1 MSFTVQ
7 REPAAT
13 GFADEVRAGLTSHP
27 KTLPT
32 KYLYDD
38 LGSKLFEVICL
49 LPEYY
54 LTRAE
59 AGILRAHARDM
70 IAAAGETVEIV
81 ELGSGTAA
89 KTRLLLDAAL
99 ARQGSLRYSPIDIS
113 RSALDETVAAL
124 NVEYPAITVEPQV
137 TDYLNG
143 LRRFSRNGVERTL
156 VLFLGSNIGNFE
168 PPEAQRTLRAV
179 RQALNTG
186 DSLLMGADMKKDVAV
201 IEAAYNDKLGVTG
214 AFNKNL
220 LLRINRELG
229 GHFDLDAFR
238 HKATYVQREG
248 RVEMHL
254 ISDTAQDVDITTL
267 DLTVHFEPGESV
279 HTESSYK
286 YDMRQLDALA
296 NATGFDLAKT
306 WSDATQS
313 FTSNL
318 LIAR

>member
-1 MSFTVQ
+1 MT
-7 REPAAT
+7 
-13 GFADEVRAGLTSHP
+13 FADEVRAGLTSHP

-59 AGILRAHARDM
+59 AAILRAHAPEI
-70 IAAAGETVEIV
+70 IAAAGDTVEIV

-113 RSALDETVAAL
+113 RAALDETVAAL

-137 TDYLNG
+137 SDYLEG

-168 PPEAQRTLRAV
+168 PLEAKRTLRAV
-179 RQALNTG
+179 RETLNMG

-201 IEAAYNDKLGVTG
+201 IEAAYNDKLGVTA

-229 GHFDLDAFR
+229 GHFNLDTFR
-238 HKATYVQREG
+238 HKATYMVGES

-254 ISDTAQDVDITTL
+254 ISDRGQDVDISTL

-286 YDMRQLDALA
+286 YDMHQLDTLA
-296 NATGFDLAKT
+296 NATGFDLTKT
-306 WSDATQS
+306 WTDATQS
-313 FTSNL
+313 FSSNL
-318 LIAR
+318 LVAR

>member
-1 MSFTVQ
+1 MS
-7 REPAAT
+7 
-13 GFADEVRAGLTSHP
+13 FADEVRAGLTARP

-38 LGSKLFEVICL
+38 LGSALFEVICL

-59 AGILRAHARDM
+59 ASILRANARD
-70 IAAAGETVEIV
+70 IISAVGETVEIV
-81 ELGSGTAA
+81 ELGSGTAT

-99 ARQGSLRYSPIDIS
+99 ARQGALRYSPIDIS

-124 NVEYPAITVEPQV
+124 NVEYPAITVEPMV
-137 TDYLNG
+137 TDYLDG

-156 VLFLGSNIGNFE
+156 VLFLGSNVGNFE
-168 PPEAQRTLRAV
+168 PIEARRTLHAV
-179 RQALNTG
+179 RETLRRG
-186 DSLLMGADMKKDVAV
+186 DSLLMGADMKKDVTV
-201 IEAAYNDKLGVTG
+201 IEAAYNDKLGVTA

-229 GHFDLDAFR
+229 GSFDLGAFR
-238 HKATYVQREG
+238 HAATYNAAEG
-248 RVEMHL
+248 RIEMHL
-254 ISDTAQDVDITTL
+254 VSDTAQDVAIAEL
-267 DLTVHFEPGESV
+267 GITVHFEPGESI

-286 YDMRQLDALA
+286 YDESQLTALA
-296 NATGFDLAKT
+296 SATGFDVAKT
-306 WSDATQS
+306 WSDPEKT

>member
-1 MSFTVQ
+1 M
-7 REPAAT
+7 
-13 GFADEVRAGLTSHP
+13 GLGDEVRAGLTAHP

-38 LGSKLFEVICL
+38 LGSALFEVICL

-54 LTRAE
+54 LTRSE
-59 AGILRAHARDM
+59 AAILRAHARD
-70 IAAAGETVEIV
+70 IVAAVGDTLEIV
-81 ELGSGTAA
+81 ELGSGTAT

-99 ARQGSLRYSPIDIS
+99 ARQGTLRYSPIDIS
-113 RSALDETVAAL
+113 RSALDQTVHAL
-124 NVEYPAITVEPQV
+124 NAEYPAITVDPQV
-137 TDYLNG
+137 ADYFDG

-168 PPEAQRTLRAV
+168 PYEARRTLSAV
-179 RQALNTG
+179 RETLRPG
-186 DSLLMGADMKKDVAV
+186 DSLLMGADMKKDIAV
-201 IEAAYNDKLGVTG
+201 LEAAYNDKLGVTA

-229 GHFDLDAFR
+229 GHFDLDSFR
-238 HKATYVQREG
+238 HSAKFNPAEG

-254 ISDTAQDVDITTL
+254 FSDTAQDVAIDAL
-267 DLTVHFEPGESV
+267 GMTVHFEPGESI

-286 YDMRQLDALA
+286 YDPKQVEALA
-296 NATGFDLAKT
+296 DETGFKVAQTWTDQAKT
-306 WSDATQS
+306 

-318 LIAR
+318 LVAR

>member
-1 MSFTVQ
+1 M
-7 REPAAT
+7 
-13 GFADEVRAGLTSHP
+13 GLGDEVRAGLTAHP

-38 LGSKLFEVICL
+38 LGSALFEVICL

-54 LTRAE
+54 LTRSE
-59 AGILRAHARDM
+59 AAILRAHARD
-70 IAAAGETVEIV
+70 IVAAVGDTLEIV
-81 ELGSGTAA
+81 ELGSGTAT

-99 ARQGSLRYSPIDIS
+99 ARQGTLRYSPIDIS
-113 RSALDETVAAL
+113 RSALDQTVHAL
-124 NVEYPAITVEPQV
+124 NAEYPAITVDPQV
-137 TDYLNG
+137 ADYFDG

-168 PPEAQRTLRAV
+168 PYKARRTLSAV
-179 RQALNTG
+179 RETLRPG
-186 DSLLMGADMKKDVAV
+186 DSLLMGADMKKDIAV
-201 IEAAYNDKLGVTG
+201 LEAAYNDKLGVTA

-229 GHFDLDAFR
+229 GHFDLDSFR
-238 HKATYVQREG
+238 HRAKYNPAEG

-254 ISDTAQDVDITTL
+254 FSDTAQDVAIDAL
-267 DLTVHFEPGESV
+267 GMTVHFEPGESI

-286 YDMRQLDALA
+286 YDPKQVEALA
-296 NATGFDLAKT
+296 DETGFKVAQTWTDQAKT
-306 WSDATQS
+306 

-318 LIAR
+318 LVAR

>member
-1 MSFTVQ
+1 MS
-7 REPAAT
+7 
-13 GFADEVRAGLTSHP
+13 FADEVRAGLTARP

-38 LGSKLFEVICL
+38 LGSALFEVICL

-59 AGILRAHARDM
+59 ASILRANARD
-70 IAAAGETVEIV
+70 IINAVGDTVEIV
-81 ELGSGTAA
+81 ELGSGTAT

-99 ARQGSLRYSPIDIS
+99 ARQGALRYSPIDIS

-124 NVEYPAITVEPQV
+124 NVEYPAITVEPMV
-137 TDYLNG
+137 TDYLDG

-156 VLFLGSNIGNFE
+156 VLFLGSNVGNFE
-168 PPEAQRTLRAV
+168 PIEARRTLHAV
-179 RQALNTG
+179 RETLRRG
-186 DSLLMGADMKKDVAV
+186 DSLLMGADMKKDVTV
-201 IEAAYNDKLGVTG
+201 IEAAYNDKLGVTA

-229 GHFDLDAFR
+229 GSFDLGAFR
-238 HKATYVQREG
+238 HSATYNAAEG
-248 RVEMHL
+248 RIEMHL
-254 ISDTAQDVDITTL
+254 VSDTAQDVAIAEL
-267 DLTVHFEPGESV
+267 GITVHFEPRESI

-286 YDMRQLDALA
+286 YDESQLAALA
-296 NATGFDLAKT
+296 SATGFDVAKT
-306 WSDATQS
+306 WSDPDKT

>member
-1 MSFTVQ
+1 M
-7 REPAAT
+7 
-13 GFADEVRAGLTSHP
+13 GLGDEVRAGLTARP

-38 LGSKLFEVICL
+38 LGSALFEVICL

-54 LTRAE
+54 LTRSE
-59 AGILRAHARDM
+59 AAILRAHARD
-70 IAAAGETVEIV
+70 IVAAAGDTLEIV
-81 ELGSGTAA
+81 ELGSGTAT

-99 ARQGSLRYSPIDIS
+99 ARQGTLRYSPIDIS
-113 RSALDETVAAL
+113 RSALDQTVHAL
-124 NVEYPAITVEPQV
+124 NAEYPAISVDPQV
-137 TDYLNG
+137 ADYFDG

-168 PPEAQRTLRAV
+168 PYEARRTLSAV
-179 RQALNTG
+179 RETLRPG
-186 DSLLMGADMKKDVAV
+186 DSLLMGADMKKDTAV
-201 IEAAYNDKLGVTG
+201 LEAAYNDKLGVTA

-229 GHFDLDAFR
+229 GHFDLDSFR
-238 HKATYVQREG
+238 HRAKYNPAEG

-254 ISDTAQDVDITTL
+254 VSDMAQDVAIDAL
-267 DLTVHFEPGESV
+267 DMTVHFEPGESI

-286 YDMRQLDALA
+286 YDPKQVEALA
-296 NATGFDLAKT
+296 DETGFKVAETWTDPAKT
-306 WSDATQS
+306 

-318 LIAR
+318 LVAR